1 MTGTSTPGAMG
12 SRSSCSPAV
21 EMEEP
26 RKKGSRGGKRSVKYL
41 SKAQLARKRAN
52 DREAQRNI
60 RQRTK
65 EHIETLE
72 KKVKELEAGG
82 RSSSIETVLK
92 RNQELESDIERLRT
106 QIASH
111 SSTPQQVYSEL
122 EDKPFTPKS
131 ELDWIPDSTWPGAIP
146 SHILA
151 LNSNAEIPV
160 SSPIPPATALYNGQ
174 VYPTTSAPIGY
185 DHHEASYSLYTPTAI
200 LGWGNPLVFGQPAPH
215 NVYPIR
221 HLGREPGPNPDNLR
235 NA

>member
-1 MTGTSTPGAMG
+1 MS
-12 SRSSCSPAV
+12 SRSSHSPAV

-26 RKKGSRGGKRSVKYL
+26 RKKGSRGGKRPVTYL
-41 SKAQLARKRAN
+41 SKAQLARKRAK

-82 RSSSIETVLK
+82 RSSSIERVLK

-106 QIASH
+106 QITSH
-111 SSTPQQVYSEL
+111 YSTPQQIHSEL
-122 EDKPFTPKS
+122 ADELFTPPKS
-131 ELDWIPDSTWPGAIP
+131 ELDWIPESTWPGAVP
-146 SHILA
+146 SHISA

-160 SSPIPPATALYNGQ
+160 SSPMPPATSSYNGQ

-185 DHHEASYSLYTPTAI
+185 DHHEEASYSLFTPTAI
-200 LGWGNPLVFGQPAPH
+200 LIWDNLLVFGQPAP
-215 NVYPIR
+215 
-221 HLGREPGPNPDNLR
+221 PNPDNLR